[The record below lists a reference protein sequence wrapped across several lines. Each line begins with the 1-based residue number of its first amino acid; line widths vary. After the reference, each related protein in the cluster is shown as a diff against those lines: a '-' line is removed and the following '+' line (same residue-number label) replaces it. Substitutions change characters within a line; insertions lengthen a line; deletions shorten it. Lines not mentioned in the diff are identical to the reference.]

1 MRILANEDQ
10 PIAAMQLGAALRKLG
25 HEPVAA
31 AGGAEAWARLNQ
43 EPLRIVVSDWRMPG
57 IDGLELCRL
66 IRKRGGDYIY
76 FILISAA
83 GVTPEGREAALAAGV
98 DDFIAKPIDPDEL
111 KMRLYVAE
119 RILSFTQQVKKL
131 ESFLPICSYCR
142 KIRDDHQYWKEVE
155 TYFGERHGT
164 IFSHGIC
171 PTCYDRII
179 VPELKHLGEEATAQA
194 PASPAP

>member
-1 MRILANEDQ
+1 MKVLAIEDQ
-10 PIAAMQLGAALRKLG
+10 PIAALQLGAALRKLG

-31 AGGAEAWARLNQ
+31 GGGAEGWARLGR

-111 KMRLYVAE
+111 KMRLFVAE
-119 RILSFTQQVKKL
+119 RILGFTQQVKKL

-142 KIRDDHQYWKEVE
+142 KIRDDQQYWKQVE
-155 TYFGERHGT
+155 TYFGERDGT
-164 IFSHGIC
+164 RFSHGIC
-171 PTCYDRII
+171 PACYDRVI
-179 VPELKHLGEEATAQA
+179 VPELEQLAAEAIPRTEPP
-194 PASPAP
+194 PAT